1 MTTALRMDND
11 DDLFVVVVTNEIPN
25 DTENNMSGVNAL
37 YTLVCKDESS
47 IKRLAWEPADWGS
60 GKQ

>member
-25 DTENNMSGVNAL
+25 DTENNMSGVNVL

-47 IKRLAWEPADWGS
+47 IKRLAWEPVDRGS

>member
-1 MTTALRMDND
+1 MDND

-25 DTENNMSGVNAL
+25 NTENNMSGVNVL

-47 IKRLAWEPADWGS
+47 IKRLA
-60 GKQ
+60 